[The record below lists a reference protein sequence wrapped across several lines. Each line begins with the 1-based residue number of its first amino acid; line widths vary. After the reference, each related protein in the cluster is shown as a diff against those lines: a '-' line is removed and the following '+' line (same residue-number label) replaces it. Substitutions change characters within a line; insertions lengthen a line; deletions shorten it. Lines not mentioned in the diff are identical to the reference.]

1 MTYLAQSSLPKEKKK
16 NIEIQMKKFLIE
28 SSKEIKSDDENE
40 KHAIKLLGG
49 SNKNIPALSKFVKI
63 KYSEGMG
70 RCLIVTSDIQPGK

>member
-1 MTYLAQSSLPKEKKK
+1 
-16 NIEIQMKKFLIE
+16 MKKFLKE
-28 SSKEIKSDDENE
+28 SSNEIKSHDENE

-63 KYSEGMG
+63 KYSESMG